1 MALEELKDRLCKCKA
16 GEFFGV
22 ARDTIAYAEQL
33 QRDLI
38 QARNDN
44 YNLAGRLLSA
54 ERERDELIE
63 LARRAH
69 AWIDHGVKTTA
80 RVEWCTEF
88 ERLLSH
94 IDGGQDD

>member
-1 MALEELKDRLCKCKA
+1 MTLEQLKDRLAKCKV

-33 QRDLI
+33 K
-38 QARNDN
+38 
-44 YNLAGRLLSA
+44 
-54 ERERDELIE
+54 RERDEAVE

-94 IDGGQDD
+94 IEGGKNDRI